1 MVHAWFTKIFL
12 LFVCGMAAVVHSSLL
27 AAEPSKIEKAVSIVE
42 NLCLSGTEYGI
53 AADVNGNITIKS
65 FKPKGSGSITL
76 NARESKGAIALQ
88 ENLRIIGDQDVR
100 ECTQKHI
107 GRILDAVFESTSPS
121 SENMKKEYVSINKAK
136 FLGYVPEEVEVQDF
150 VEGEVQLYYRFS
162 VKQPASV
169 KIEFQKNSQRLS
181 MNLVTTKEK
190 SIASGVFNSGRGTEE
205 HFLMPGD
212 YYVIVKCY
220 SKKEATAFKMKI
232 MAAV

>member
-1 MVHAWFTKIFL
+1 MPHTWFEKKHLSFIF
-12 LFVCGMAAVVHSSLL
+12 CVVAFIPISLL
-27 AAEPSKIEKAVSIVE
+27 AAEPSKIEAAVNIVE

-53 AADVNGNITIKS
+53 SADVNGNITIKS

-76 NARESKGAIALQ
+76 NARDSKGATALQ

-107 GRILDAVFESTSPS
+107 GRILDAVFESSPPS
-121 SENMKKEYVSINKAK
+121 SENLKQEYVSISKAK
-136 FLGYVPEEVEVQDF
+136 FLGYVPDEVEIQDF

-169 KIEFQKNSQRLS
+169 KIEFLKNSQQLS
-181 MNLVTTKEK
+181 MNLVTAKEK
-190 SIASGVFNSGRGTEE
+190 SIVKGTYSSGRGTKEN
-205 HFLMPGD
+205 FLMPGE

-220 SKKEATAFKMKI
+220 SKEKATAFKMKI
-232 MAAV
+232 KAVL